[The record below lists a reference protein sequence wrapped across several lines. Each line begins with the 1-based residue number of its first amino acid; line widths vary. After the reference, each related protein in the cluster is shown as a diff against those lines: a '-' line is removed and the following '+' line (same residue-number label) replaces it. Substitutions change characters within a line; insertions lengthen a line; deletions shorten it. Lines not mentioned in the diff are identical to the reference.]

1 MSDLKRWAKMKKLR
15 AILSTRWLRIGFVFV
30 LALIATNAWLS
41 YRIKIGLR
49 DLAGEIQKSEDPRS
63 DVFYWVGPSTTSS
76 IKEVTNGDYS
86 ISVWPFDWFESGQFV
101 THTAFIKSSEK
112 EIGIRIRF
120 NPLDRFFHI
129 VGFYTIR

>member
-1 MSDLKRWAKMKKLR
+1 MKKLR
-15 AILSTRWLRIGFVFV
+15 TIFSIRWLRIVFIFA

-41 YRIKIGLR
+41 HRIKSGLR

-63 DVFYWVGPSTTSS
+63 DFFYWVGPATTYS
-76 IKEVTNGDYS
+76 IKEVTKSDYS
-86 ISVWPFDWFESGQFV
+86 ISVWPFDWFGTGEFV

-129 VGFYTIR
+129 VGFYTVR

>member
-1 MSDLKRWAKMKKLR
+1 MKKPR
-15 AILSTRWLRIGFVFV
+15 TIFSTRWMRIVFIFA

-41 YRIKIGLR
+41 HQIKSGIR

-63 DVFYWVGPSTTSS
+63 DTFYWVGRSTASS
-76 IKEVTNGDYS
+76 IKEVTKGNYS
-86 ISVWPFDWFESGQFV
+86 ISVWPFNWFGSSQFV

-120 NPLDRFFHI
+120 NPMDGFFHV
-129 VGFYTIR
+129 VGYYTVR